1 MQQITALINPLFT
14 PVTYFILTVVGFW
27 AMIRYRETW
36 TEPKFALKL
45 AVGSIAGLTFA
56 MFDPNFRSISTTPD
70 NIPIFLMVFTVGYFT
85 WLSLRQGVVNDRR
98 IAQGQPPVEKETS
111 DKKVYVWPDLVF
123 VEFIATIV
131 GGVVLLVWSLALTAP
146 LEEPATPAWT
156 PNPSKAP
163 WYFLGLQEM
172 LVYYDPWLA
181 GVVFPTLI
189 IVGLMAIPYMDKNPK
204 GNGYYTFNERS
215 FAIIPFLFGFLILW
229 VSLVFLG
236 TFLRGPNW
244 NFFGPFEVWDAHK
257 VEVLN
262 NVNVSDYVYVKLL
275 GMGLPSNILLREAPG
290 FLMIG
295 LYFLVLPPLM
305 SKPMPFL
312 SDLAS
317 RLEGKFPGMAG
328 TLVAYSLVKPLRG
341 VVAFQTLMLGLLEKL
356 GIVRY
361 AILINLILW
370 MASLPIKMVLRWA
383 FNLKYIVGIPEFF
396 FNI

>member
-1 MQQITALINPLFT
+1 MNHIYSFLNSFFT
-14 PVTYFILTVVGFW
+14 PVTYFIVTCVGFW
-27 AMIRYRETW
+27 ALLRYRETW

-45 AVGSIAGLTFA
+45 AVGSIAALTFA
-56 MFDPNFRSISTTPD
+56 LFDPNFRSISTKPD
-70 NIPIFLMVFTVGYFT
+70 NIPIFLMVFTVGFFT

-123 VEFIATIV
+123 IEFIATIV
-131 GGVVLLVWSLALTAP
+131 AGVVLLVWSLALTAP

-189 IVGLMAIPYMDKNPK
+189 IVGLMAIPYIDKNPK
-204 GNGYYTFNERS
+204 GAGYYTFNERK
-215 FAIIPFLFGFLILW
+215 FAIVPFLFGFLILW

-262 NVNVSDYVYVKLL
+262 NVNVSEYFYVKLL
-275 GMGLPSNILLREAPG
+275 GMGLPTNILLRELPG
-290 FLMIG
+290 FALIG
-295 LYFLVLPPLM
+295 IYFVALPPLL
-305 SKPMPFL
+305 SKPSALL
-312 SDLAS
+312 SSLAS
-317 RLEGKFPGMAG
+317 RFEGMPAG
-328 TLVAYSLVKPLRG
+328 PAATAASWTLAKPFRAI
-341 VVAFQTLMLGLLEKL
+341 VVGQTYMLGMLEKL

-361 AILINLILW
+361 AILVNLILW